1 MQSLIPGVLRW
12 LFGVIDKVIAWV
24 IEMLYVLLIKIA
36 DTNVFGDLIYQYL
49 GRIYTFLGIFMVFK
63 LSFAMIN
70 YIINPDTL
78 TDKGKGFSKLIT
90 NVVISLILLA
100 ITPNLFYAAFKL
112 QSDLLS
118 SNAVYQ
124 IVTGKKLP
132 TSEGNSNKSLEENAK
147 VQGKEMSY
155 AVYSSFIYKSNG
167 DDYDLQVQQIEDC
180 VPNKG
185 AACIL
190 KSDVI
195 SAKEG
200 SEFKY
205 EYKILISTICG
216 AAVAYMLL
224 IFCFDAALRSVKLGF
239 LQIIAPIPIL
249 SMIDPGKGSDKVS
262 KWGKECGK
270 TFIDLFIRLAGIFFA
285 LDIIHS
291 VITSD
296 KMLTYY
302 SNEMPVKNLFVRLF
316 VIIGCLMFAKQLPN
330 LIESILGIK
339 LSGDGFSLKKK
350 LGNVPGLGV
359 AKAAGAGA
367 LGFAGG
373 MAANTWALGRDIKN
387 NGIRNALTGHN
398 KGDKLQFN
406 DFTRGFGKVF
416 TGIGGGVSGA
426 RRGATS
432 KEKNLFKAAGAG
444 VKGSV
449 DARNLRADRYATG
462 EGGIKGWGSRR
473 IAGID
478 KFAGVTNDD
487 TAKIA
492 AQRELGEKLWEQ
504 VNGNPDKNLK
514 PVYTSKYD
522 IPGIGD
528 KFKNAWEITDKAKD
542 YRNSINSQLSM
553 ARSDFQ
559 AGKDVQWGDKTG
571 AAAIAALEVES
582 AKASAAYD
590 KASADFK
597 ELRSMQEHKSEATY
611 YDAYNAADDRHSAE
625 SYSKKTVTQYTS
637 SDPKKKEETFE
648 NGAGI

>member
-1 MQSLIPGVLRW
+1 MGN
-12 LFGVIDKVIAWV
+12 LFTELMRRLFALLDGIVAWA
-24 IEMLYVLLIKIA
+24 IELLYVLLIKIA
-36 DTNVFGDLIYQYL
+36 DTDVFGELIYQYL

-100 ITPNLFYAAFKL
+100 ITPNLFDAAFKL

-132 TSEGNSNKSLEENAK
+132 TSDGNSNKSLEENAK

-155 AVYSSFIYKSNG
+155 AVYSSFIYKSG
-167 DDYDLQVQQIEDC
+167 GADYELEDQKIC
-180 VPNKG
+180 EIKAG
-185 AACIL
+185 ATCL
-190 KSDVI
+190 LDEDVI
-195 SAKEG
+195 IKKDG
-200 SEFKY
+200 KKFTY
-205 EYKILISTICG
+205 EYKYLISTICG
-216 AAVAYMLL
+216 CAVAYMLL
-224 IFCFDAALRSVKLGF
+224 MFCFDAAVRSVKLGF

-249 SMIDPGKGSDKVS
+249 SMIDPGKGTDKVS

-285 LDIIHS
+285 LDVIHS
-291 VITSD
+291 ILSS
-296 KMLTYY
+296 KEMMKYY
-302 SNEMPVKNLFVRLF
+302 SSGASVNNLFVRLF

-373 MAANTWALGRDIKN
+373 MAANTWA
-387 NGIRNALTGHN
+387 
-398 KGDKLQFN
+398 
-406 DFTRGFGKVF
+406 TRGNWKGQGLGNGFRNVGS
-416 TGIGGGVSGA
+416 ILAGGMSGA
-426 RRGATS
+426 GRGLTS

>member
-1 MQSLIPGVLRW
+1 MGN
-12 LFGVIDKVIAWV
+12 LFTELMRRLFALLDGIVAWA
-24 IEMLYVLLIKIA
+24 IELLYVLLIKIA
-36 DTNVFGDLIYQYL
+36 DTNVFGELIYQYL

-100 ITPNLFYAAFKL
+100 ITPNLFDAAFKL

-155 AVYSSFIYKSNG
+155 AVYSSFIYKSGG
-167 DDYDLQVQQIEDC
+167 DDYELEDQKIC
-180 VPNKG
+180 EIKAG
-185 AACIL
+185 ATCL
-190 KSDVI
+190 LDEDVI
-195 SAKEG
+195 IKKDG
-200 SEFKY
+200 KKFTY
-205 EYKILISTICG
+205 EYKYLISTICG
-216 AAVAYMLL
+216 CAVAYMLL
-224 IFCFDAALRSVKLGF
+224 MFCFDAAVRSVKLGF

-249 SMIDPGKGSDKVS
+249 SMIDPGKGTDKVS

-270 TFIDLFIRLAGIFFA
+270 TFIDLFVRLAGIFFA
-285 LDIIHS
+285 LDVIHS
-291 VITSD
+291 ILSSEEMM
-296 KMLTYY
+296 KYY
-302 SNEMPVKNLFVRLF
+302 SSGASVNNLFVRLF

-373 MAANTWALGRDIKN
+373 MAANTWATRGNWKGQGFKGGL
-387 NGIRNALTGHN
+387 RNAGSILAG
-398 KGDKLQFN
+398 
-406 DFTRGFGKVF
+406 
-416 TGIGGGVSGA
+416 GISGA
-426 RRGATS
+426 GRGLTS

>member
-1 MQSLIPGVLRW
+1 MGN
-12 LFGVIDKVIAWV
+12 LFTELMRRLFALLDGIVAWA
-24 IEMLYVLLIKIA
+24 IELLYVLLIKIA
-36 DTNVFGDLIYQYL
+36 DTNVFGELIYQYL

-100 ITPNLFYAAFKL
+100 ITPNLFDAAFKL
-112 QSDLLS
+112 QRDLLS

-155 AVYSSFIYKSNG
+155 AVYSSFIYKSGG
-167 DDYDLQVQQIEDC
+167 DDYELEDQKIC
-180 VPNKG
+180 EIKVG
-185 AACIL
+185 ATCL
-190 KSDVI
+190 LDEDVI
-195 SAKEG
+195 IKKDG
-200 SEFKY
+200 KKFTY
-205 EYKILISTICG
+205 EYKYLISTICG
-216 AAVAYMLL
+216 CAVAYMLL
-224 IFCFDAALRSVKLGF
+224 MFCFDAAVRSVKLGF

-249 SMIDPGKGSDKVS
+249 SMIDPGKGTDKVS

-285 LDIIHS
+285 LDVIHS
-291 VITSD
+291 ILSS
-296 KMLTYY
+296 KEMMKYY
-302 SNEMPVKNLFVRLF
+302 SSGASVNNLFVRLF

-373 MAANTWALGRDIKN
+373 MAANAWATKGNWKGQGFKGGLRNVGSMLAG
-387 NGIRNALTGHN
+387 GI
-398 KGDKLQFN
+398 
-406 DFTRGFGKVF
+406 
-416 TGIGGGVSGA
+416 SGA
-426 RRGATS
+426 GRGLTS

-444 VKGSV
+444 IKGSV

>member
-1 MQSLIPGVLRW
+1 MGN
-12 LFGVIDKVIAWV
+12 LFTELMRRLFALLDGIVAWA
-24 IEMLYVLLIKIA
+24 IELLYVLLIKIA
-36 DTNVFGDLIYQYL
+36 DTDVFGELIYQYL

-100 ITPNLFYAAFKL
+100 ITPNLFDAAFKL

-132 TSEGNSNKSLEENAK
+132 TSDGNSNKSLEENAK

-155 AVYSSFIYKSNG
+155 AVYSSFIYKSGG
-167 DDYDLQVQQIEDC
+167 DDYELEDQKIC
-180 VPNKG
+180 EIKAG
-185 AACIL
+185 ATCL
-190 KSDVI
+190 LDQDVI
-195 SAKEG
+195 IKKDG
-200 SEFKY
+200 KKFTY
-205 EYKILISTICG
+205 EYKYLISTICG
-216 AAVAYMLL
+216 CAVAYMLL
-224 IFCFDAALRSVKLGF
+224 MFCFDAAVRSVKLGF

-249 SMIDPGKGSDKVS
+249 SMIDPGKGTDKVS

-285 LDIIHS
+285 LDVIHS
-291 VITSD
+291 ILSS
-296 KMLTYY
+296 KEMMKYY
-302 SNEMPVKNLFVRLF
+302 SSGASVNNLFVRLF

-373 MAANTWALGRDIKN
+373 MAANTWA
-387 NGIRNALTGHN
+387 
-398 KGDKLQFN
+398 
-406 DFTRGFGKVF
+406 TRGNWKGQGLGNGFRNVGS
-416 TGIGGGVSGA
+416 ILAGGMSGA
-426 RRGATS
+426 GRGLTS

>member
-1 MQSLIPGVLRW
+1 MGN
-12 LFGVIDKVIAWV
+12 LFTELMRRLFALLDGIVAWA
-24 IEMLYVLLIKIA
+24 IELLYVLLIKIA
-36 DTNVFGDLIYQYL
+36 DTNVFGELIYQYL

-100 ITPNLFYAAFKL
+100 ITPNLFDSAFKL

-132 TSEGNSNKSLEENAK
+132 TSDGNSNKSLEENAK

-155 AVYSSFIYKSNG
+155 AVYSSFIYKSGG
-167 DDYDLQVQQIEDC
+167 DDYELEDQKIC
-180 VPNKG
+180 EIKAG
-185 AACIL
+185 ATCL
-190 KSDVI
+190 LDQDVI
-195 SAKEG
+195 IKKDG
-200 SEFKY
+200 KKFTY
-205 EYKILISTICG
+205 EYKYLISTICG
-216 AAVAYMLL
+216 CAVAYMLL
-224 IFCFDAALRSVKLGF
+224 MFCFDAAVRSVKLGF

-249 SMIDPGKGSDKVS
+249 SMIDPGKGTDKVS

-285 LDIIHS
+285 LDVIHS
-291 VITSD
+291 ILSSD
-296 KMLTYY
+296 GMMTYY
-302 SNEMPVKNLFVRLF
+302 SNTEPVKNLFVRLF

-373 MAANTWALGRDIKN
+373 MAANTWA
-387 NGIRNALTGHN
+387 
-398 KGDKLQFN
+398 
-406 DFTRGFGKVF
+406 TRGNWKGQGLGNGFRNVGS
-416 TGIGGGVSGA
+416 ILAGGMSGA
-426 RRGATS
+426 GRGLTS

>member
-1 MQSLIPGVLRW
+1 MGN
-12 LFGVIDKVIAWV
+12 LFTELMRRLFALLDGIVAWA
-24 IEMLYVLLIKIA
+24 IELLYVLLIKIA
-36 DTNVFGDLIYQYL
+36 DTNVFGELIYQYL

-100 ITPNLFYAAFKL
+100 ITPNLFDAAFKL

-132 TSEGNSNKSLEENAK
+132 TSDGNSNKSLEENAK

-155 AVYSSFIYKSNG
+155 AVYSSFIYKSSG
-167 DDYDLQVQQIEDC
+167 DDYELEDQKIC
-180 VPNKG
+180 EIKAG
-185 AACIL
+185 ADCL
-190 KSDVI
+190 LGEDVI
-195 SAKEG
+195 IKKDG
-200 SEFKY
+200 KKFTY
-205 EYKILISTICG
+205 EYKYLISTICG
-216 AAVAYMLL
+216 CAVAYMLL
-224 IFCFDAALRSVKLGF
+224 MFCFDAAVRSVKLGF

-249 SMIDPGKGSDKVS
+249 SMIDPGKGTDKVS

-270 TFIDLFIRLAGIFFA
+270 TFIDLFVRLAGIFFA
-285 LDIIHS
+285 LDVIHS
-291 VITSD
+291 ILSS
-296 KMLTYY
+296 KEMMKYY
-302 SNEMPVKNLFVRLF
+302 SSGASVNNLFVRLF

-373 MAANTWALGRDIKN
+373 MAANTWATRGNWKGQGFKGGL
-387 NGIRNALTGHN
+387 RNAGSILAG
-398 KGDKLQFN
+398 
-406 DFTRGFGKVF
+406 
-416 TGIGGGVSGA
+416 GISGA
-426 RRGATS
+426 GRGLTS

>member
-1 MQSLIPGVLRW
+1 MGN
-12 LFGVIDKVIAWV
+12 LFTELMRRLFALLDGIVAWA
-24 IEMLYVLLIKIA
+24 IELLYVLLIKIA
-36 DTNVFGDLIYQYL
+36 DTNVFGELIYQYL

-100 ITPNLFYAAFKL
+100 ITPNLFDAAFKL

-132 TSEGNSNKSLEENAK
+132 TSDGNSNKSLEENAK

-155 AVYSSFIYKSNG
+155 AVYSSFIYKSGG
-167 DDYDLQVQQIEDC
+167 DDYELEDQKIC
-180 VPNKG
+180 EIKAG
-185 AACIL
+185 ATCL
-190 KSDVI
+190 LDEDVI
-195 SAKEG
+195 IKKDG
-200 SEFKY
+200 KKFTY
-205 EYKILISTICG
+205 EYKYLISTICG
-216 AAVAYMLL
+216 CAVAYMLL
-224 IFCFDAALRSVKLGF
+224 MFCFDAAVRSVKLGF

-249 SMIDPGKGSDKVS
+249 SMIDPGKGTDKVS

-285 LDIIHS
+285 LDVIHS
-291 VITSD
+291 ILSSD
-296 KMLTYY
+296 GMMTYY
-302 SNEMPVKNLFVRLF
+302 SNTEPVKNLFVRLF

-373 MAANTWALGRDIKN
+373 MAANTWA
-387 NGIRNALTGHN
+387 
-398 KGDKLQFN
+398 
-406 DFTRGFGKVF
+406 TRGNWKGQGLGNGFRNVGS
-416 TGIGGGVSGA
+416 ILAGGMSGA
-426 RRGATS
+426 GRGLTS

-559 AGKDVQWGDKTG
+559 AGKDVKWGDKTG

>member
-1 MQSLIPGVLRW
+1 MGN
-12 LFGVIDKVIAWV
+12 LFTELMRRLFALLDGIVAWA
-24 IEMLYVLLIKIA
+24 IELLYVLLIKIA
-36 DTNVFGDLIYQYL
+36 DTNVFGELIYQYL

-100 ITPNLFYAAFKL
+100 ITPNLFDAAFKL

-132 TSEGNSNKSLEENAK
+132 TSDGNSNKSLEENAK

-155 AVYSSFIYKSNG
+155 AVYSSFIYKSGG
-167 DDYDLQVQQIEDC
+167 DDYELEDQKIC
-180 VPNKG
+180 EIKAG
-185 AACIL
+185 ATCL
-190 KSDVI
+190 LDEDVI
-195 SAKEG
+195 IKKDG
-200 SEFKY
+200 KKFTY
-205 EYKILISTICG
+205 EYKYLISTICG
-216 AAVAYMLL
+216 CAVAYMLL
-224 IFCFDAALRSVKLGF
+224 MFCFDAAVRSVKLGF

-249 SMIDPGKGSDKVS
+249 SMIDPGKGTDKVS

-285 LDIIHS
+285 LDVIHS
-291 VITSD
+291 ILSS
-296 KMLTYY
+296 KEMMKYY
-302 SNEMPVKNLFVRLF
+302 SSGASVNNLFVRLF

-373 MAANTWALGRDIKN
+373 MAANTWA
-387 NGIRNALTGHN
+387 
-398 KGDKLQFN
+398 
-406 DFTRGFGKVF
+406 TRGNWKGQGLGNGFRNVGS
-416 TGIGGGVSGA
+416 ILAGGMSGA
-426 RRGATS
+426 GRGLTS

-559 AGKDVQWGDKTG
+559 AGKDVQWVDKTG

>member
-1 MQSLIPGVLRW
+1 MGN
-12 LFGVIDKVIAWV
+12 LFTELMRRLFALLDGIVAWA
-24 IEMLYVLLIKIA
+24 IELLYVLLIKIA
-36 DTNVFGDLIYQYL
+36 DTNVFGELIYQYL

-100 ITPNLFYAAFKL
+100 ITPNLFDAAFKL

-132 TSEGNSNKSLEENAK
+132 TSDGNSNKSLEENAK

-155 AVYSSFIYKSNG
+155 AVYSSFIYKSGG
-167 DDYDLQVQQIEDC
+167 DDYELEDQKIC
-180 VPNKG
+180 EIKAG
-185 AACIL
+185 ATCL
-190 KSDVI
+190 LDEDVI
-195 SAKEG
+195 IKKDG
-200 SEFKY
+200 KKFTY
-205 EYKILISTICG
+205 EYKYLISTICG
-216 AAVAYMLL
+216 CAVAYMLL
-224 IFCFDAALRSVKLGF
+224 MFCFDAAVRSVKLGF

-270 TFIDLFIRLAGIFFA
+270 TFIDLFVRLAGIFFA
-285 LDIIHS
+285 LDVIHS
-291 VITSD
+291 ILSS
-296 KMLTYY
+296 KEMMKYY
-302 SNEMPVKNLFVRLF
+302 SSGASVNNLFVRLF

-373 MAANTWALGRDIKN
+373 MAANTWATRGNWKGQGFKGGL
-387 NGIRNALTGHN
+387 RNAGSILAG
-398 KGDKLQFN
+398 
-406 DFTRGFGKVF
+406 
-416 TGIGGGVSGA
+416 GISGA
-426 RRGATS
+426 GRGLTS

>member
-1 MQSLIPGVLRW
+1 MGN
-12 LFGVIDKVIAWV
+12 LFTELMRRLFALLDGIVAWA
-24 IEMLYVLLIKIA
+24 IELLYVLLIKIA
-36 DTNVFGDLIYQYL
+36 DTNVFGELIYQYL

-100 ITPNLFYAAFKL
+100 ITPNLFDAAFKL

-132 TSEGNSNKSLEENAK
+132 TSDGNSNKSLEENAK

-155 AVYSSFIYKSNG
+155 AVYSSFIYKSGG
-167 DDYDLQVQQIEDC
+167 DDYELEDQKIC
-180 VPNKG
+180 EIKAG
-185 AACIL
+185 ATCL
-190 KSDVI
+190 LDEDVI
-195 SAKEG
+195 IKKDG
-200 SEFKY
+200 KKFTY
-205 EYKILISTICG
+205 EYKYLISTICG
-216 AAVAYMLL
+216 CAVAYMLL
-224 IFCFDAALRSVKLGF
+224 MFCFDAAVRSVKLGF

-249 SMIDPGKGSDKVS
+249 SMIDPGKGTDKVS

-270 TFIDLFIRLAGIFFA
+270 TFIDLFVRLAGIFFA
-285 LDIIHS
+285 LDVIHS
-291 VITSD
+291 ILSSEEMM
-296 KMLTYY
+296 KYY
-302 SNEMPVKNLFVRLF
+302 SSGASVNNLFVRLF

-373 MAANTWALGRDIKN
+373 MAANAWATKGNWKGQGFKGGLRNVGSMLAG
-387 NGIRNALTGHN
+387 GI
-398 KGDKLQFN
+398 
-406 DFTRGFGKVF
+406 
-416 TGIGGGVSGA
+416 SGA
-426 RRGATS
+426 GRGLTS

-444 VKGSV
+444 IKGSV

-504 VNGNPDKNLK
+504 VNGNPDKDLK

>member
-1 MQSLIPGVLRW
+1 MGN
-12 LFGVIDKVIAWV
+12 LFTELMRRLFALLDGIVAWA
-24 IEMLYVLLIKIA
+24 IELLYVLLIKIA
-36 DTNVFGDLIYQYL
+36 DTNVFGELIYQYL

-100 ITPNLFYAAFKL
+100 ITPNLFDAAFKL

-132 TSEGNSNKSLEENAK
+132 TSDGNSNKSLEENAK

-155 AVYSSFIYKSNG
+155 AVYSSFIYKSGG
-167 DDYDLQVQQIEDC
+167 DDYELEDQKIC
-180 VPNKG
+180 EIKAG
-185 AACIL
+185 ATCL
-190 KSDVI
+190 LDEDVI
-195 SAKEG
+195 IKKDG
-200 SEFKY
+200 KKFTY
-205 EYKILISTICG
+205 EYKYLISTICG
-216 AAVAYMLL
+216 CAVAYMLL
-224 IFCFDAALRSVKLGF
+224 MFCFDAAVRSVKLGF

-249 SMIDPGKGSDKVS
+249 SMIDPGKGTDKVS
-262 KWGKECGK
+262 KWGKESGK

-285 LDIIHS
+285 LDVIHS
-291 VITSD
+291 ILSS
-296 KMLTYY
+296 KEMMKYY
-302 SNEMPVKNLFVRLF
+302 SSGASVNNLFVRLF

-373 MAANTWALGRDIKN
+373 MAANAWA
-387 NGIRNALTGHN
+387 
-398 KGDKLQFN
+398 
-406 DFTRGFGKVF
+406 TRGNWKGQGLGNGFRNVGS
-416 TGIGGGVSGA
+416 ILAGGMSGA
-426 RRGATS
+426 GRGLTS

>member
-1 MQSLIPGVLRW
+1 MGN
-12 LFGVIDKVIAWV
+12 LFTELMRRLFALLDGIVAWA
-24 IEMLYVLLIKIA
+24 IELLYVLLIKIA
-36 DTNVFGDLIYQYL
+36 DTDVFGDLIYQYL

-100 ITPNLFYAAFKL
+100 ITPNLFDAAFKL

-132 TSEGNSNKSLEENAK
+132 TSDGNSNKSLEENAK

-155 AVYSSFIYKSNG
+155 AVYSSFIYKSGG
-167 DDYDLQVQQIEDC
+167 DDYELEDQKIC
-180 VPNKG
+180 EIKAG
-185 AACIL
+185 ATCL
-190 KSDVI
+190 LDEDVI
-195 SAKEG
+195 IKKDG
-200 SEFKY
+200 KKFTY
-205 EYKILISTICG
+205 EYKYLISTICG
-216 AAVAYMLL
+216 CAVAYMLL
-224 IFCFDAALRSVKLGF
+224 MFCFDAAVRSVKLGF

-249 SMIDPGKGSDKVS
+249 SMIDPGKGTDKVS

-270 TFIDLFIRLAGIFFA
+270 TFIDLFVRLAGIFFA
-285 LDIIHS
+285 LDVIHS
-291 VITSD
+291 ILSS
-296 KMLTYY
+296 KEMMKYY
-302 SNEMPVKNLFVRLF
+302 SSGASVNNLFVRLF

-373 MAANTWALGRDIKN
+373 MAANAWATKGNWKGQGFKGGL
-387 NGIRNALTGHN
+387 RNVGSMLA
-398 KGDKLQFN
+398 
-406 DFTRGFGKVF
+406 
-416 TGIGGGVSGA
+416 GGMSGA
-426 RRGATS
+426 GRGLTS

-449 DARNLRADRYATG
+449 DARNLRADRYATR

-514 PVYTSKYD
+514 PVYTSKYG

>member
-1 MQSLIPGVLRW
+1 MGN
-12 LFGVIDKVIAWV
+12 LFTELMRRLFALLDGIVAWA
-24 IEMLYVLLIKIA
+24 IELLYVLLIKIA

-100 ITPNLFYAAFKL
+100 ITPNLFDAAFKL

-132 TSEGNSNKSLEENAK
+132 TSDGNSNKSLEENAK

-155 AVYSSFIYKSNG
+155 AVYSSFIYKSSG
-167 DDYDLQVQQIEDC
+167 DDYELEDQKIC
-180 VPNKG
+180 EIKAG
-185 AACIL
+185 ADCL
-190 KSDVI
+190 LDEDVI
-195 SAKEG
+195 IKKDG
-200 SEFKY
+200 KKFTY
-205 EYKILISTICG
+205 EYKYLISTICG
-216 AAVAYMLL
+216 CAVAYMLL
-224 IFCFDAALRSVKLGF
+224 MFCFDAAVRSVKLGF

-270 TFIDLFIRLAGIFFA
+270 TFIDLFVRLAGIFFA
-285 LDIIHS
+285 LDVIHS
-291 VITSD
+291 ILSS
-296 KMLTYY
+296 KEMMKYY
-302 SNEMPVKNLFVRLF
+302 SSGASVNNLFVRLF

-373 MAANTWALGRDIKN
+373 MAANTWATRGNWKGQGFKGGL
-387 NGIRNALTGHN
+387 RNAGSILAG
-398 KGDKLQFN
+398 
-406 DFTRGFGKVF
+406 
-416 TGIGGGVSGA
+416 GISGA
-426 RRGATS
+426 GRGLTS

>member
-1 MQSLIPGVLRW
+1 MGN
-12 LFGVIDKVIAWV
+12 LFTELMRRLFALLDGIVAWA
-24 IEMLYVLLIKIA
+24 IELLYVLLIKIA
-36 DTNVFGDLIYQYL
+36 DTNVFGELIYQYL

-100 ITPNLFYAAFKL
+100 ITPNLFDAAFKL

-132 TSEGNSNKSLEENAK
+132 TSDGNSNKSLEENAK

-155 AVYSSFIYKSNG
+155 AVYSSFIYKSGG
-167 DDYDLQVQQIEDC
+167 DDYELEDQKIC
-180 VPNKG
+180 EIKAG
-185 AACIL
+185 ATCL
-190 KSDVI
+190 LDQDVI
-195 SAKEG
+195 IKKDG
-200 SEFKY
+200 KKFTY
-205 EYKILISTICG
+205 EYKYLISTICG
-216 AAVAYMLL
+216 CAVAYMLL
-224 IFCFDAALRSVKLGF
+224 MFCFDAAVRSVKLGF

-249 SMIDPGKGSDKVS
+249 SMIDPGKGTDKVS

-285 LDIIHS
+285 LDVIHS
-291 VITSD
+291 ILSSD
-296 KMLTYY
+296 GMMTYY
-302 SNEMPVKNLFVRLF
+302 SNTEPVKNLFVRLF

-373 MAANTWALGRDIKN
+373 MAANTWA
-387 NGIRNALTGHN
+387 
-398 KGDKLQFN
+398 
-406 DFTRGFGKVF
+406 TRGNWKGQGLGNGFRNVGS
-416 TGIGGGVSGA
+416 ILAGGMSGA
-426 RRGATS
+426 GRGLTS

-559 AGKDVQWGDKTG
+559 AGKDVKWGDKTG

>member
-1 MQSLIPGVLRW
+1 MGN
-12 LFGVIDKVIAWV
+12 LFTELMRRLFALLDGIVAWA
-24 IEMLYVLLIKIA
+24 IELLYVLLIKIA
-36 DTNVFGDLIYQYL
+36 DTDVFRELIYQYL

-100 ITPNLFYAAFKL
+100 ITPNLFDAAFKL

-132 TSEGNSNKSLEENAK
+132 TSDGNSNKSLEENAK

-155 AVYSSFIYKSNG
+155 AVYSSFIYKSGG
-167 DDYDLQVQQIEDC
+167 DDYELEDQKIC
-180 VPNKG
+180 EIKVG
-185 AACIL
+185 ATCL
-190 KSDVI
+190 LDEDVI
-195 SAKEG
+195 IKKDG
-200 SEFKY
+200 KKFTY
-205 EYKILISTICG
+205 EYKYLISTICG
-216 AAVAYMLL
+216 CAVVYMLL
-224 IFCFDAALRSVKLGF
+224 MFCFDAAVRSVKLGF

-249 SMIDPGKGSDKVS
+249 SMIDPGKGTDKVS

-285 LDIIHS
+285 LDVIHS
-291 VITSD
+291 ILSS
-296 KMLTYY
+296 KEMMKYY
-302 SNEMPVKNLFVRLF
+302 SSGASVNNLFVRLF

-373 MAANTWALGRDIKN
+373 MAANAWATKGNWKGQGFKGGL
-387 NGIRNALTGHN
+387 RNVGSMLA
-398 KGDKLQFN
+398 
-406 DFTRGFGKVF
+406 
-416 TGIGGGVSGA
+416 GGMSGA
-426 RRGATS
+426 GRGLTS

>member
-1 MQSLIPGVLRW
+1 MGN
-12 LFGVIDKVIAWV
+12 LFTELMRRLFALLDGIVAWA
-24 IEMLYVLLIKIA
+24 IELLYVLLIKIA
-36 DTNVFGDLIYQYL
+36 DTNVFGELIYQYL

-100 ITPNLFYAAFKL
+100 ITPNLFDAAFKL

-132 TSEGNSNKSLEENAK
+132 TSDGNSNKSLEENAK

-155 AVYSSFIYKSNG
+155 AVYSSFIYKSGG
-167 DDYDLQVQQIEDC
+167 DDYELEDQKIC
-180 VPNKG
+180 EIKAG
-185 AACIL
+185 ATCL
-190 KSDVI
+190 LDEDVI
-195 SAKEG
+195 IKKDG
-200 SEFKY
+200 KKFTY
-205 EYKILISTICG
+205 EYKYLISTICG
-216 AAVAYMLL
+216 CAVAYMLL
-224 IFCFDAALRSVKLGF
+224 MFCFDAAVRSVKLGF

-249 SMIDPGKGSDKVS
+249 SMIDPGKGTDKVS

-270 TFIDLFIRLAGIFFA
+270 TFIDLFVRLAGIFFA
-285 LDIIHS
+285 LDVIHS
-291 VITSD
+291 ILSS
-296 KMLTYY
+296 KEMMKYY
-302 SNEMPVKNLFVRLF
+302 SSGASVNNLFVRLF

-373 MAANTWALGRDIKN
+373 MAANTWA
-387 NGIRNALTGHN
+387 
-398 KGDKLQFN
+398 
-406 DFTRGFGKVF
+406 TRGNWKGQGLGNGFRNVGS
-416 TGIGGGVSGA
+416 ILAGGMSGA
-426 RRGATS
+426 GRGLTS

>member
-1 MQSLIPGVLRW
+1 MGN
-12 LFGVIDKVIAWV
+12 LFTELMRRLFALLDGIVAWA
-24 IEMLYVLLIKIA
+24 IELLYVLLIKIA
-36 DTNVFGDLIYQYL
+36 DTNVFGELIYQYL

-100 ITPNLFYAAFKL
+100 ITPNLFDAAFNL

-132 TSEGNSNKSLEENAK
+132 TSDGNSNKSLEENAK

-155 AVYSSFIYKSNG
+155 AVYSSFIYKSGG
-167 DDYDLQVQQIEDC
+167 DDYELEDQKIC
-180 VPNKG
+180 EIKAG
-185 AACIL
+185 ATCL
-190 KSDVI
+190 LDEDVI
-195 SAKEG
+195 IKKDG
-200 SEFKY
+200 KKFTY
-205 EYKILISTICG
+205 EYKYLISTICG
-216 AAVAYMLL
+216 CAVAYMLL
-224 IFCFDAALRSVKLGF
+224 MFCFDAAVRSVKLGF

-270 TFIDLFIRLAGIFFA
+270 TFIDLFVRLAGIFFA
-285 LDIIHS
+285 LDVIHS
-291 VITSD
+291 ILSS
-296 KMLTYY
+296 KEMMKYY
-302 SNEMPVKNLFVRLF
+302 SSGASVNNLFVRLF

-373 MAANTWALGRDIKN
+373 MAANTWATRGNWKGQGFKGGL
-387 NGIRNALTGHN
+387 RNAGSILAG
-398 KGDKLQFN
+398 
-406 DFTRGFGKVF
+406 
-416 TGIGGGVSGA
+416 GISGA
-426 RRGATS
+426 GRGLTS

>member
-1 MQSLIPGVLRW
+1 MGN
-12 LFGVIDKVIAWV
+12 LFTELMRRLFALLDGIVAWA
-24 IEMLYVLLIKIA
+24 IELLYVLLIKIA
-36 DTNVFGDLIYQYL
+36 DTNVFGELIYQYL

-100 ITPNLFYAAFKL
+100 ITPNLFDAAFKL

-132 TSEGNSNKSLEENAK
+132 TSDGNSNKSLEENAK

-155 AVYSSFIYKSNG
+155 AVYSSFIYKSGG
-167 DDYDLQVQQIEDC
+167 DDYELEDQKIC
-180 VPNKG
+180 EIKAG
-185 AACIL
+185 ATCL
-190 KSDVI
+190 LDEDVI
-195 SAKEG
+195 IKKDG
-200 SEFKY
+200 KKFTY
-205 EYKILISTICG
+205 EYKYLISTICG
-216 AAVAYMLL
+216 CAVAYMLL
-224 IFCFDAALRSVKLGF
+224 MFCFDAAVRSVKLGF

-249 SMIDPGKGSDKVS
+249 SMIDPGKGTDKVS

-285 LDIIHS
+285 LDVIHS
-291 VITSD
+291 ILSSD
-296 KMLTYY
+296 GMMTYY
-302 SNEMPVKNLFVRLF
+302 SNTEPVKNLFVRLF

-373 MAANTWALGRDIKN
+373 MAANTWA
-387 NGIRNALTGHN
+387 
-398 KGDKLQFN
+398 
-406 DFTRGFGKVF
+406 TRGNWKGQGLGNGFRNVGS
-416 TGIGGGVSGA
+416 ILAGGMSGA
-426 RRGATS
+426 GRGLTS

>member
-1 MQSLIPGVLRW
+1 MGN
-12 LFGVIDKVIAWV
+12 LFTELMRRLFALLDGIVAWA
-24 IEMLYVLLIKIA
+24 IELLYVLLIKIA
-36 DTNVFGDLIYQYL
+36 DTNVFGELIYQYL

-100 ITPNLFYAAFKL
+100 ITPNLFDAAFKL

-132 TSEGNSNKSLEENAK
+132 TSDGNSNKSLEENAK

-155 AVYSSFIYKSNG
+155 AVYSSFIYKSGG
-167 DDYDLQVQQIEDC
+167 DDYELEDQKIC
-180 VPNKG
+180 EIKAG
-185 AACIL
+185 ATCL
-190 KSDVI
+190 LDEDVI
-195 SAKEG
+195 IKKDG
-200 SEFKY
+200 KKFTY
-205 EYKILISTICG
+205 EYKYLISTICG
-216 AAVAYMLL
+216 CAVAYMLL
-224 IFCFDAALRSVKLGF
+224 MFCFDAAVRSVKLGF

-285 LDIIHS
+285 LDVIHS
-291 VITSD
+291 ILSS
-296 KMLTYY
+296 KEMMKYY
-302 SNEMPVKNLFVRLF
+302 SSGASVNNLFVRLF

-373 MAANTWALGRDIKN
+373 MAANAWATKGNWKGQGFKGGLRNVGSMLAG
-387 NGIRNALTGHN
+387 GI
-398 KGDKLQFN
+398 
-406 DFTRGFGKVF
+406 
-416 TGIGGGVSGA
+416 SGA
-426 RRGATS
+426 GRGLTS

-504 VNGNPDKNLK
+504 VNGNPDKDLK

>member
-1 MQSLIPGVLRW
+1 MGN
-12 LFGVIDKVIAWV
+12 LFTELMRRLFALLDGIVAWA
-24 IEMLYVLLIKIA
+24 IELLYVLLIKIA
-36 DTNVFGDLIYQYL
+36 DTDVFGELIYQYL

-100 ITPNLFYAAFKL
+100 ITPNLFDAAFKL

-132 TSEGNSNKSLEENAK
+132 TSDGNSNKSLEENAK

-155 AVYSSFIYKSNG
+155 AVYSSFIYKSGG
-167 DDYDLQVQQIEDC
+167 DDYELEDQKIC
-180 VPNKG
+180 EIKAG
-185 AACIL
+185 ATCL
-190 KSDVI
+190 LDQDVI
-195 SAKEG
+195 IKKDG
-200 SEFKY
+200 KKFTY
-205 EYKILISTICG
+205 EYKYLISTICG
-216 AAVAYMLL
+216 CAVAYMLL
-224 IFCFDAALRSVKLGF
+224 MFCFDAAVRSVKLGF

-249 SMIDPGKGSDKVS
+249 SMIDPGKGTDKVS

-285 LDIIHS
+285 LDVIHS
-291 VITSD
+291 ILSS
-296 KMLTYY
+296 KEMMKYY
-302 SNEMPVKNLFVRLF
+302 SSDASVNNLFVRLF

-373 MAANTWALGRDIKN
+373 MAANTWA
-387 NGIRNALTGHN
+387 
-398 KGDKLQFN
+398 
-406 DFTRGFGKVF
+406 TRGNWKGQGLGNGFRNVGS
-416 TGIGGGVSGA
+416 ILAGGMSGA
-426 RRGATS
+426 GRGLTS

>member
-1 MQSLIPGVLRW
+1 MGN
-12 LFGVIDKVIAWV
+12 LFTELMRRLFALLDGIVAWA
-24 IEMLYVLLIKIA
+24 IELLYVLLIKIA
-36 DTNVFGDLIYQYL
+36 DTNVFGELIYQYL

-100 ITPNLFYAAFKL
+100 ITPNLFDAAFKL

-132 TSEGNSNKSLEENAK
+132 TSDGNSNKSLEENAK

-155 AVYSSFIYKSNG
+155 AVYSSFIYKSGG
-167 DDYDLQVQQIEDC
+167 DDYELEDQKIC
-180 VPNKG
+180 EIKAG
-185 AACIL
+185 ATCL
-190 KSDVI
+190 LDEDVI
-195 SAKEG
+195 IKKDG
-200 SEFKY
+200 KKFTY
-205 EYKILISTICG
+205 EYKYLISTICG
-216 AAVAYMLL
+216 CAVAYMLL
-224 IFCFDAALRSVKLGF
+224 MFCFDAAVRSVKLGF

-249 SMIDPGKGSDKVS
+249 SMIDPGKGTDKVS

-285 LDIIHS
+285 LDVIHS
-291 VITSD
+291 ILSSD
-296 KMLTYY
+296 GMMTYY
-302 SNEMPVKNLFVRLF
+302 SNTEPVKNLFVRLF

-373 MAANTWALGRDIKN
+373 MAANTWA
-387 NGIRNALTGHN
+387 
-398 KGDKLQFN
+398 
-406 DFTRGFGKVF
+406 TRGNWKGQGLGNGFRNVGS
-416 TGIGGGVSGA
+416 ILAGGMSGA
-426 RRGATS
+426 GRGLTS

-449 DARNLRADRYATG
+449 DARNLRAERYATG

>member
-1 MQSLIPGVLRW
+1 MGN
-12 LFGVIDKVIAWV
+12 LFTELMRRLFALLDGIVAWA
-24 IEMLYVLLIKIA
+24 IELLYVLLIKIA
-36 DTNVFGDLIYQYL
+36 DTNVFGELIYQYL

-63 LSFAMIN
+63 ISFAMIN

-100 ITPNLFYAAFKL
+100 ITPNLFDAAFKL

-132 TSEGNSNKSLEENAK
+132 TSDGNSNKSLEENAK

-155 AVYSSFIYKSNG
+155 AVYSSFIYKSGG
-167 DDYDLQVQQIEDC
+167 DDYELEDQKIC
-180 VPNKG
+180 EIKAG
-185 AACIL
+185 ATCL
-190 KSDVI
+190 LDEDVI
-195 SAKEG
+195 IKKDG
-200 SEFKY
+200 KKFTY
-205 EYKILISTICG
+205 EYKYLISTICG
-216 AAVAYMLL
+216 CAVAYMLL
-224 IFCFDAALRSVKLGF
+224 MFCFDAAVRSVKLGF

-249 SMIDPGKGSDKVS
+249 SMIDPGKGTDKVS

-270 TFIDLFIRLAGIFFA
+270 TFIDLFVRLAGIFFA
-285 LDIIHS
+285 LDVIHS
-291 VITSD
+291 ILSSEEMM
-296 KMLTYY
+296 KYY
-302 SNEMPVKNLFVRLF
+302 SSGASVNNLFVRLF

-373 MAANTWALGRDIKN
+373 MAANAWATKGNWKGQGFKGGLRNVGSMLAG
-387 NGIRNALTGHN
+387 GI
-398 KGDKLQFN
+398 
-406 DFTRGFGKVF
+406 
-416 TGIGGGVSGA
+416 SGA
-426 RRGATS
+426 GRGLTS

-444 VKGSV
+444 IKGSV

-504 VNGNPDKNLK
+504 VNGNPDKDLK

>member
-1 MQSLIPGVLRW
+1 MGN
-12 LFGVIDKVIAWV
+12 LFTELMRRLFALLDGIVAWA
-24 IEMLYVLLIKIA
+24 IELLYVLLIKIA

-100 ITPNLFYAAFKL
+100 ITPNLFDAAFKL

-132 TSEGNSNKSLEENAK
+132 TSDGNSNKSLEENAK

-155 AVYSSFIYKSNG
+155 AVYSSFIYKSGG
-167 DDYDLQVQQIEDC
+167 DDYELEDQKIC
-180 VPNKG
+180 EIKAG
-185 AACIL
+185 ATCL
-190 KSDVI
+190 LDEDVI
-195 SAKEG
+195 IKKDG
-200 SEFKY
+200 KKFTY
-205 EYKILISTICG
+205 EYKYLISTICG
-216 AAVAYMLL
+216 CAVAYMLL
-224 IFCFDAALRSVKLGF
+224 MFCFDAAVRSVKLGF

-270 TFIDLFIRLAGIFFA
+270 TFIDLFVRLAGIFFA
-285 LDIIHS
+285 LDVIHS
-291 VITSD
+291 ILSS
-296 KMLTYY
+296 KEMMKYY
-302 SNEMPVKNLFVRLF
+302 SSGASVNNLFVRLF

-373 MAANTWALGRDIKN
+373 MAANTWATRGNWKGQGFKGGL
-387 NGIRNALTGHN
+387 RNAGSILAG
-398 KGDKLQFN
+398 
-406 DFTRGFGKVF
+406 
-416 TGIGGGVSGA
+416 GISGA
-426 RRGATS
+426 GRGLTS

>member
-1 MQSLIPGVLRW
+1 MGN
-12 LFGVIDKVIAWV
+12 LFTELMRRLFALLDGIVAWA
-24 IEMLYVLLIKIA
+24 IELLYVLLIKIA
-36 DTNVFGDLIYQYL
+36 DTNVFGELIYQYL

-100 ITPNLFYAAFKL
+100 ITPNLFDAAFKL

-132 TSEGNSNKSLEENAK
+132 TSDGNSNKSLEENAK

-155 AVYSSFIYKSNG
+155 AVYSSFIYKSGG
-167 DDYDLQVQQIEDC
+167 DDYELEDQKIC
-180 VPNKG
+180 EIKAG
-185 AACIL
+185 ATCL
-190 KSDVI
+190 LDQDVI
-195 SAKEG
+195 IKKDG
-200 SEFKY
+200 KKFTY
-205 EYKILISTICG
+205 EYKYLISTICG
-216 AAVAYMLL
+216 CAVAYMLL
-224 IFCFDAALRSVKLGF
+224 MFCFDAAVRSVKLGF

-249 SMIDPGKGSDKVS
+249 SMIDPGKGTDKVS

-285 LDIIHS
+285 LDVIHS
-291 VITSD
+291 ILSSD
-296 KMLTYY
+296 GMMTYY
-302 SNEMPVKNLFVRLF
+302 SNTEPVKNLFVRLF

-373 MAANTWALGRDIKN
+373 MAANTWA
-387 NGIRNALTGHN
+387 
-398 KGDKLQFN
+398 
-406 DFTRGFGKVF
+406 TRGNWKGQGLGNGFRNVGS
-416 TGIGGGVSGA
+416 ILAGGMSGA
-426 RRGATS
+426 GRGLTS